1 MKLSVDGTEIHAAT
15 GGKEFDPALP
25 SVVFLHG
32 AGMDHTVWALQSRY
46 FAHHGFGVLAVDWP
60 GHGRSGGE
68 PIPSIAEQAAWVT
81 RLLDAAKVEKAAL
94 VGHSMGGLAAIET
107 AARFPGRVSAVALC
121 GVAEAMPV
129 HPDLLA
135 AAQAGEHLAYD
146 LVVNWGY
153 GGAAQLGGHPAP
165 GYWMT
170 GAGMRL
176 LERDRYAIGADFAA
190 CNDYG
195 KANGAAA
202 KVGCPAL
209 FVLGDGDKMTPL
221 KSGRALAA
229 EIEGS
234 RVAVI
239 SDCGHMMMVERPD
252 ATLDALRDFLAT
264 VEA

>member
-1 MKLSVDGTEIHAAT
+1 MKVKVGETEIYAAT
-15 GGKEFDPALP
+15 GGRDFDPKLP
-25 SVVFLHG
+25 CLVFLHG
-32 AGMDHTVWALQSRY
+32 AGMDHTVWALQTRY

-60 GHGRSGGE
+60 GHGRSDGE
-68 PIPSIAEQAAWVT
+68 PIPSIAAQAEWVT
-81 RLLDAAKVEKAAL
+81 ALLDAAKVKRAAL
-94 VGHSMGGLAAIET
+94 VGHSMGGLAAIEA
-107 AARFPGRVSAVALC
+107 AARFPDRIGAVALC

-176 LERDRYAIGADFAA
+176 LERDRRAIGVDFAA

-195 KANGAAA
+195 KANAAAA
-202 KVGCPAL
+202 KIKCPAL

-229 EIEGS
+229 EIAGS
-234 RVAVI
+234 RVAAI
-239 SDCGHMMMVERPD
+239 RDCGHMMMVERPD
-252 ATLDALRDFLAT
+252 ATLDALKEFLVT
-264 VEA
+264 EAA